1 MPDPQA
7 TNALNKANA
16 EISAAR
22 RDLKTL
28 CAKWADINKTA
39 KDVARFELCSALV
52 RRLEIAEDEIRE
64 LLDFAE

>member
-52 RRLEIAEDEIRE
+52 RRLEIAEDEILE